1 MTWDIWDTG
10 YNSDNWKT
18 EFIFVA
24 WQLRVTLDSIRNSCD
39 GFDWLMTGGAA
50 ETADSADASA
60 DADGGNVHA
69 VDAIDATYFD
79 AIFDADADE
88 NEVDGMG

>member
-1 MTWDIWDTG
+1 MIDD
-10 YNSDNWKT
+10 
-18 EFIFVA
+18 A
-24 WQLRVTLDSIRNSCD
+24 
-39 GFDWLMTGGAA
+39 GAA
-50 ETADSADASA
+50 ETADAADASA
-60 DADGGNVHA
+60 DAYG